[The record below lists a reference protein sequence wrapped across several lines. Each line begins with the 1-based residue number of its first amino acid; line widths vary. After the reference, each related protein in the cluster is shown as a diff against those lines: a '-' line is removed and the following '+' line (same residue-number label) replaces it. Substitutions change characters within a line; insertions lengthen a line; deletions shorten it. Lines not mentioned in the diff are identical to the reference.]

1 MADTQVAIVTGGSR
15 GIGRAVAERLARN
28 GVAVVVNYF
37 GSVEA
42 ANEVSTAALEAGGQA
57 MAVRANVTDPAQV
70 TALFDEAHARFGGI
84 DIVVASAGVLRTAR
98 IAEASEEDY
107 TEVLDVNVRGTFN
120 TLREA
125 ARRVRDNGR
134 IITFS
139 STTLALNAPGYGI
152 YNATKAA
159 AEGFTRV
166 LAKELGPRGIT
177 VNCIA
182 PGPVETDLLMA
193 GKSRADVNRLAA
205 LAPANRIGQ
214 PADVADAVSLIVS
227 RDGAWINGQVLR
239 VNGGAA

>member
-98 IAEASEEDY
+98 IAEASE
-107 TEVLDVNVRGTFN
+107 
-120 TLREA
+120 
-125 ARRVRDNGR
+125 
-134 IITFS
+134 
-139 STTLALNAPGYGI
+139 
-152 YNATKAA
+152 
-159 AEGFTRV
+159 
-166 LAKELGPRGIT
+166 
-177 VNCIA
+177 
-182 PGPVETDLLMA
+182 
-193 GKSRADVNRLAA
+193 